1 MKEVENNQQNQGIS
15 PFVEGVIKWF
25 QTLMDKYTH
34 GKYSSEKEKA
44 FFSDDSNLYDK
55 KGKPTPE
62 YKEKIKEFE
71 AYIEKNDVNNFLNE
85 THSVDS
91 EEFGKAYNLTEL
103 QILNN
108 ACSFIDDQY
117 KIVLLLKKAKQKALL
132 KKTKFDFDEWFKD
145 YATNNN
151 ITQDNIEEAKKA
163 FLGDIDTLLKED
175 EELLKFVKE
184 SLKNDVEEN

>member
-1 MKEVENNQQNQGIS
+1 MKEFENNQQNQEVS

-25 QTLMDKYTH
+25 QNLMEKYTR
-34 GKYSSEKEKA
+34 GKYSSEEQKA
-44 FFSDDSNLYDK
+44 FFSDDLNLYDS

-71 AYIEKNDVNNFLNE
+71 TYIGENDVNKFLYE

-91 EEFGKAYNLTEL
+91 VEFGKAYNPAEL
-103 QILNN
+103 HILIN
-108 ACSFIDDQY
+108 ACSFIDDQTQ
-117 KIVLLLKKAKQKALL
+117 IVLLLKKAKQTAFL

-145 YATNNN
+145 YASKNN

-163 FLGDIDTLLKED
+163 FLGDIDTLLRED